1 MVSHFGVPLIINKI
15 VESMSDFNIN
25 DDVSRCQEKT
35 FECFLAYLY
44 LENAD
49 RAKYGSLLM
58 GLNTQQSLGND
69 QYPKTVTEANNV
81 LSNHWL
87 DFTPKMKKKITDTKS
102 KKEKIKKEKDES
114 RDQEI
119 SLSFAQMEGRCYCY
133 GKPGH
138 KSPQCRFKNKPREE
152 WAIHKAQQN
161 FAQTQETR
169 STAIAA
175 TT

>member
-1 MVSHFGVPLIINKI
+1 MVSHFGGPLIINKI
-15 VESMSDFNIN
+15 VESMSNFNIN
-25 DDVSRCQEKT
+25 DELSVSRCQEKT

-87 DFTPKMKKKITDTKS
+87 DFTPKMKKEITDKKS
-102 KKEKIKKEKDES
+102 KNEKIKKEKDES
-114 RDQEI
+114 RE
-119 SLSFAQMEGRCYCY
+119 
-133 GKPGH
+133 
-138 KSPQCRFKNKPREE
+138 
-152 WAIHKAQQN
+152 
-161 FAQTQETR
+161 
-169 STAIAA
+169 
-175 TT
+175 